1 MKKTILITKT
11 YTMNIP
17 QNFEKITDQTF
28 HIGTTKFRVDTDHQ
42 APGDVWVYC
51 EKPQHTIWPLCF
63 DIDWKNETYTLI
75 KCQPGQ
81 GRSGSVVATDAP
93 LIKFLM
99 KDAHSF
105 VHTFL
110 KDIVNT
116 LMNTNLI

>member
-28 HIGTTKFRVDTDHQ
+28 HIGTTKFRIDIDNQ

-51 EKPQHTIWPLCF
+51 DNAINNIWPLCF
-63 DIDWKNETYTLI
+63 DIDWQRETYALI

-81 GRSGSVVATDAP
+81 GRSGSVIVTDAP

-99 KDAHSF
+99 KDTHSF
-105 VHTFL
+105 IHVFL
-110 KDIVNT
+110 KDIIST
-116 LMNTNLI
+116 LLNNQTI

>member
-1 MKKTILITKT
+1 
-11 YTMNIP
+11 
-17 QNFEKITDQTF
+17 
-28 HIGTTKFRVDTDHQ
+28 
-42 APGDVWVYC
+42 
-51 EKPQHTIWPLCF
+51 
-63 DIDWKNETYTLI
+63 
-75 KCQPGQ
+75 
-81 GRSGSVVATDAP
+81 VATDAP

>member
-1 MKKTILITKT
+1 MT
-11 YTMNIP
+11 IP

-51 EKPQHTIWPLCF
+51 ENPHQLKWPLCF
-63 DIDWKNETYTLI
+63 DIDWRKETYALI

-81 GRSGSVVATDAP
+81 GRSGNVLATDAP
-93 LIKFLM
+93 LIQFLT

-110 KDIVNT
+110 KDIVST
-116 LMNTNLI
+116 LMLNNLI